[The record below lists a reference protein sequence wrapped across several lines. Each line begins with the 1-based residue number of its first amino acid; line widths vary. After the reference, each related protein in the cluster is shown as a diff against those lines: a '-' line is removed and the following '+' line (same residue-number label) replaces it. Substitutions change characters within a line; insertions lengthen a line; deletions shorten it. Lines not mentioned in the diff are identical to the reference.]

1 MTINEIGMATIAK
14 LRLQTLRP
22 SPPATRQLLP
32 IGAGFAVAAIIV
44 LLGAGAA
51 QAAGATGVSTTAHER
66 TEGERFANNY
76 GYDTGKTIANHER
89 TEGEKFANN
98 YGYGNVDH
106 ASLSGRTPQELSTQR
121 ALAALYPSHEVA
133 IANERTEGEKF
144 ANNYGFGNAGETVA
158 AVERTEGEKF
168 ANNYGFGTAG
178 ETVAAVERTEGE
190 KFANNYGFGTAGADL
205 DDGRV
210 ATTANNSPAALPD
223 SGLSWETMA
232 ITASLTILAMGFVMV
247 MVRRRNWGSAV

>member
-121 ALAALYPSHEVA
+121 ALAALYRSHEIA

-144 ANNYGFGNAGETVA
+144 ANNYGFGN
-158 AVERTEGEKF
+158 
-168 ANNYGFGTAG
+168 AG

>member
-178 ETVAAVERTEGE
+178 
-190 KFANNYGFGTAGADL
+190 ADL

>member
-51 QAAGATGVSTTAHER
+51 QAAGATGVSTTARER

-76 GYDTGKTIANHER
+76 GYDTGKTIATHER

-98 YGYGNVDH
+98 YSYGNVDH

-121 ALAALYPSHEVA
+121 ALAALYRSHEIA
-133 IANERTEGEKF
+133 IANERTEGEKL
-144 ANNYGFGNAGETVA
+144 
-158 AVERTEGEKF
+158 

-210 ATTANNSPAALPD
+210 ATAANNSPAALPD

-232 ITASLTILAMGFVMV
+232 ITASLTILAMGFVIV